1 MRNWKILAALLC
13 GYLISP
19 ATGAEQID
27 LTTPEGAIAAMRK
40 DQCSLIDGKPA
51 FYTWQGDLYSLRRGE
66 ADKKLFR
73 IVGMNVRQCLSVDG
87 GVRGVGFR
95 QVSRE
100 IMLYLDP
107 KTGAV
112 VDEWENP
119 WLNRKVKVLHV
130 ENDPVNFGPLFPRD
144 DKGNAVMKWR
154 GEVSDDGMW
163 ATRST
168 FPLFYHNPLQGDYQ
182 KYVGGAY
189 HATEMFSSFG
199 DIDDLTD
206 GGKDSAIVRGGWSRI
221 SEYLPWMEMQGREG
235 LLYTHAISR
244 KIGGYD
250 DLPEVLRRYIETR
263 APIYKEPPPLDD
275 KRHNETSW
283 TVFGRSVGGEKMPR
297 GGH

>member
-1 MRNWKILAALLC
+1 MKQIPFLALL
-13 GYLISP
+13 LSLSP
-19 ATGAEQID
+19 VAHAADKID
-27 LTTPEGAIAAMRK
+27 LGTPEGAIIAMRK
-40 DQCSLIDGKPA
+40 DQCSTQDAKEA
-51 FYTWQGDLYSLRRGE
+51 VYTWQGDLYSLRRGE

-73 IVGMNVRQCLSVDG
+73 ILGMNIRQCMTVDG
-87 GVRGVGFR
+87 GPRGIGFR

-119 WLNRKVKVLHV
+119 WLNKTVKVLHV
-130 ENDPVNFGPLFPRD
+130 ENDPVNFGPIFPRD
-144 DKGNAVMKWR
+144 DKGNPIMKWR
-154 GEVSDDGMW
+154 GEIGPDGMW

-189 HATEMFSSFG
+189 HATEMFSSYG

-206 GGKDSAIVRGGWSRI
+206 ASKDSAKIRGGWSRI

-244 KIGGYD
+244 KLSSYD
-250 DLPEVLRRYIETR
+250 ELPATLKDYIKTR
-263 APIYKEPPPLDD
+263 APAYASAPPVDD
-275 KRHNETSW
+275 KRPNETSW
-283 TVFGRSVGGEKMPR
+283 TVFKNSVSGEKLPR